1 MIANFAK
8 NVARRNAVG
17 SQLMKKNMGAQQR
30 FITNS
35 YFAIDT
41 QSKDVV
47 EKRLHRFHDEF
58 LSMNWGDTLVCQHN
72 HPFFVNE
79 FERLDSMM
87 GPYVNDPEMG
97 PKWEYTKE
105 AVDAYF
111 ACTDCRDFVN
121 DVLELKN
128 RSAGLFNSGW
138 DFKDRPT
145 VDNLPEVVEDI
156 VDNYEKLKKV
166 YPNFKP
172 KIEQTI
178 GHGLA
183 ILRMKHKTV
192 DFSSRYRFF
201 F

>member
-1 MIANFAK
+1 
-8 NVARRNAVG
+8 
-17 SQLMKKNMGAQQR
+17 
-30 FITNS
+30 
-35 YFAIDT
+35 
-41 QSKDVV
+41 
-47 EKRLHRFHDEF
+47 
-58 LSMNWGDTLVCQHN
+58 
-72 HPFFVNE
+72 
-79 FERLDSMM
+79 MM

-105 AVDAYF
+105 AVDVYF

-121 DVLELKN
+121 DILELKN

-138 DFKDRPT
+138 DFKERPT
-145 VDNLPEVVEDI
+145 VDNLPEVVENI